1 MLIIKNNGFHSK
13 YVYGGGSIFTTLS
26 ELFGKAATSA
36 ITSAAAKEVVRN
48 IGNKALSI
56 GKTTAKEL
64 GKQAIES
71 GKTAALEA
79 GKKLVEKSV
88 TKALTP
94 KSQQILNKLTGVP
107 MEETSPDRVAKTVNA
122 LLTKYADKGAKG
134 ATKKV
139 DTLLTGPASLA
150 VTNQQNLSTL
160 IDGSGQLRSS
170 RADKVGHQSAIHI
183 RDLVR
188 KLNGRG
194 LKQV

>member
-26 ELFGKAATSA
+26 DLFGKAASSA
-36 ITSAAAKEVVRN
+36 ITKEVVRN
-48 IGNKALSI
+48 IGKKALSI

-94 KSQQILNKLTGVP
+94 KSQQILNKLAGVP
-107 MEETSPDRVAKTVNA
+107 MEETSPDHVAKSVNA
-122 LLTKYADKGAKG
+122 LLSKYVDKGAKG
-134 ATKKV
+134 ATRKV
-139 DTLLTGPASLA
+139 DTLLTGLASPA

-160 IDGSGQLRSS
+160 IDGSG
-170 RADKVGHQSAIHI
+170 AIHI